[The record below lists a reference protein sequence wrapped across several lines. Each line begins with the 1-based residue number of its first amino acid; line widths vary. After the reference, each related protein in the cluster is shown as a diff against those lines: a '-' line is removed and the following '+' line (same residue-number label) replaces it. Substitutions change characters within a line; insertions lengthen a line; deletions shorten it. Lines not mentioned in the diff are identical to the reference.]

1 MAASKYHISPPK
13 SSPTTI
19 YTTYQD
25 PLSSINHTG
34 DRQSLSGR
42 RQVSTSLK
50 RHTLPYEGN
59 KHNTTDQN
67 ERKATPATVIYHQE
81 INLYRIREEMQG
93 VTLCTKVPT
102 ENYTRNTIS
111 YCPTI
116 PISVAP
122 KCRHEN
128 QNVSPTTLKLTSR
141 QQNTM
146 SDLFTT
152 VPTGMS
158 NPKMRIQDIM
168 PNMTDI
174 TNKINDIVDEEN
186 DIFLQDQKDMLIQ
199 ESAEKRMWDEY
210 ESNLFDD
217 EIHESLTSFK
227 YLEKVETSTS
237 DYHIIDK
244 INDILQEENDIIF
257 P

>member
-1 MAASKYHISPPK
+1 
-13 SSPTTI
+13 
-19 YTTYQD
+19 
-25 PLSSINHTG
+25 
-34 DRQSLSGR
+34 
-42 RQVSTSLK
+42 
-50 RHTLPYEGN
+50 
-59 KHNTTDQN
+59 
-67 ERKATPATVIYHQE
+67 
-81 INLYRIREEMQG
+81 
-93 VTLCTKVPT
+93 
-102 ENYTRNTIS
+102 
-111 YCPTI
+111 
-116 PISVAP
+116 
-122 KCRHEN
+122 
-128 QNVSPTTLKLTSR
+128 
-141 QQNTM
+141 
-146 SDLFTT
+146 
-152 VPTGMS
+152 
-158 NPKMRIQDIM
+158 
-168 PNMTDI
+168 MTDI